1 MANLALQINYA
12 RKLKRVSLQR
22 SLVSLIVHYP
32 EKCTPMTLLVL
43 TDNLLWLQDKAKR
56 DKQFRDKFGVTLE
69 VLTYIVKSK
78 LGKQSFTT
86 VSVTRMKYLSNVL
99 KSNLEGF
106 YYPRRNTLNQYRLC
120 KGLFNVRAAAPQG
133 RLVSQLPPQAYIGKG
148 YRDKGTAKIPAEDG
162 SPSWQEVAAM
172 PFGRISK

>member
-32 EKCTPMTLLVL
+32 EKCTPTTLLVL

-69 VLTYIVKSK
+69 VLTFIIRTK
-78 LGKQSFTT
+78 LGQRFDSF
-86 VSVTRMKYLSNVL
+86 SKTRIKYLSNCLRDNVGSFIFP
-99 KSNLEGF
+99 K
-106 YYPRRNTLNQYRLC
+106 RNTLNQYNLV
-120 KGLFNVRAAAPQG
+120 KGLFNVRAASPSG
-133 RLVSQLPPQAYIGKG
+133 IPNSQIPPQPYIGKG
-148 YRDKGTAKIPAEDG
+148 YRDKGTAKNPAEDG
-162 SPSWQEVAAM
+162 SPSWQEVASV
-172 PFGRISK
+172 PFGRIS

>member
-1 MANLALQINYA
+1 MAKTVLQVSYS

-22 SLVSLIVHYP
+22 ALVSLIVHYP
-32 EKCTPMTLLVL
+32 EAATL
-43 TDNLLWLQDKAKR
+43 TDLLALVDNLIWLQDKAKK
-56 DKQFRDKFGVTLE
+56 DPVFQNKFGVTLE

-78 LGKQSFTT
+78 LGKQSFTS